1 MPCSGPNYGNQEQ
14 EEGGVSLVNVHAPTA
29 GLGAGIAIT
38 VVMFLLLSAL
48 VLACC
53 CRRQLV
59 AALLSG
65 FNLVHSAARPHFDQF
80 YSAYAPS
87 AYAPPPPQPPPMEEP
102 PLSRIPAVR
111 YGPSIR
117 RYEDHDVDRD
127 RFREITP
134 LPSFTPP
141 RHHRRPDDERVERVV
156 HSTQVRQIPIR
167 PNGILAA
174 ARDACDRTT
183 RRRSSSAMERE

>member
-29 GLGAGIAIT
+29 GLGAGIALI
-38 VVMFLLLSAL
+38 VVMFLLL
-48 VLACC
+48 LACC

-59 AALLSG
+59 GALLSG

-80 YSAYAPS
+80 YGAYAP
-87 AYAPPPPQPPPMEEP
+87 PPPPQPPPVAEQP
-102 PLSRIPAVR
+102 PYRIPAVR
-111 YGPSIR
+111 YAPSSVHQYTPR
-117 RYEDHDVDRD
+117 RYEDHDADRD
-127 RFREITP
+127 RFRELTP

-141 RHHRRPDDERVERVV
+141 RINRRPDDERVVP
-156 HSTQVRQIPIR
+156 SPQVRQIPIR

-183 RRRSSSAMERE
+183 RRRSSSAMERD